1 MTTNIVNTSTAA
13 LSCLWLPPPFK
24 YVTHFLAQAAIDQRL
39 EHSFERNEGKL
50 PISQTVSITGEL
62 YSIHS
67 TYIHHE
73 PDYRSIM
80 Q

>member
-13 LSCLWLPPPFK
+13 PSCLWLPPPFK

-62 YSIHS
+62 Y
-67 TYIHHE
+67 TYIYIQYTIIGLLTFIH
-73 PDYRSIM
+73 
-80 Q
+80 

>member
-13 LSCLWLPPPFK
+13 PSCLWLPPPFK
-24 YVTHFLAQAAIDQRL
+24 YVTHFLAQAAIDQKL

-62 YSIHS
+62 CSAVS
-67 TYIHHE
+67 
-73 PDYRSIM
+73 SKNSKFWFV
-80 Q
+80 